1 MSATIFPLGYHT
13 DQGAYRALVSMIA
26 KGCIVA

>member
-1 MSATIFPLGYHT
+1 MTAIMLPKAIILTK
-13 DQGAYRALVSMIA
+13 ARRAMVSMIA